1 MCTLYNA
8 HSAGTG
14 APVERPQNPRNDTN
28 DSTVVI
34 NSNATEVV
42 PSNDANVFSTQTI
55 MWLAIG
61 GLIFTVCVLSIITFA
76 VCVLVWCRC
85 RRRKDDSRSQQTVHG
100 ECGSEDH
107 PHNAG
112 AVSIVGGAAGE
123 SAAVTTNV
131 RSGITMTSNVAY
143 SESYVEYEDLTDYI

>member
-1 MCTLYNA
+1 M
-8 HSAGTG
+8 
-14 APVERPQNPRNDTN
+14 
-28 DSTVVI
+28 
-34 NSNATEVV
+34 
-42 PSNDANVFSTQTI
+42 
-55 MWLAIG
+55 
-61 GLIFTVCVLSIITFA
+61 FTVCVLSIITFA

-85 RRRKDDSRSQQTVHG
+85 RRRKDDSRSQQTVRG

-112 AVSIVGGAAGE
+112 AVSIVRGAAGE

-131 RSGITMTSNVAY
+131 RSGIKMTSNVAY

>member
-1 MCTLYNA
+1 M
-8 HSAGTG
+8 
-14 APVERPQNPRNDTN
+14 
-28 DSTVVI
+28 
-34 NSNATEVV
+34 
-42 PSNDANVFSTQTI
+42 
-55 MWLAIG
+55 
-61 GLIFTVCVLSIITFA
+61 CVLSIITFA

-85 RRRKDDSRSQQTVHG
+85 RRRKDDSRSQQTVRG

-143 SESYVEYEDLTDYI
+143 SESYVEYEDLADYI

>member
-34 NSNATEVV
+34 DSNTTEVV

-85 RRRKDDSRSQQTVHG
+85 RRRKDDSGTQR

-107 PHNAG
+107 PHTAG
-112 AVSIVGGAAGE
+112 AVSIAGGAAGE

-143 SESYVEYEDLTDYI
+143 SES